1 MRLKLLTRKG
11 LGKWGL
17 KRGMDMA
24 QCKSRK
30 EEKNGDK
37 CWDQEFDRESKNGKE
52 MEGEDSERKGKW
64 IYFLLR
70 EGVVVY

>member
-30 EEKNGDK
+30 EEKNGNK
-37 CWDQEFDRESKNGKE
+37 CWDQEFDRARMGKKWRGKIAKE
-52 MEGEDSERKGKW
+52 KENQFISSSEK
-64 IYFLLR
+64 
-70 EGVVVY
+70 E